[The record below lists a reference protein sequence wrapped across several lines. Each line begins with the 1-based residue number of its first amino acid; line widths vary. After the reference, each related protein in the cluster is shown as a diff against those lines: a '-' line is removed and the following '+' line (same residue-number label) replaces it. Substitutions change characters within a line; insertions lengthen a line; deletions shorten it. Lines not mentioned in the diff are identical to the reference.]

1 MISEISCMIIDVI
14 SNTLASCDYK
24 DCNEICTDYLMD
36 VANNCP
42 VVFNN
47 ETYLLLWN
55 TLFNICNANEEQ
67 ISLFSLD

>member
-47 ETYLLLWN
+47 ET
-55 TLFNICNANEEQ
+55 F
-67 ISLFSLD
+67 ISYFLKSIVIYTPC